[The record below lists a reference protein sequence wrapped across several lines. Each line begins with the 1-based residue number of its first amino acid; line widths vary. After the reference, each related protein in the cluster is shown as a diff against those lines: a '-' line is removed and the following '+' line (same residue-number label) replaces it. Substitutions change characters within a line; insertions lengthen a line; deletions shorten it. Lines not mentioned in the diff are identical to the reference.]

1 MSEPADHIEVAQN
14 RSIIARLGIG
24 NIVAV
29 LALLVAGV
37 EALSAVVQV
46 DGYKKQAIFAEEV
59 KSCAA
64 LMEAAN
70 EFGAQA
76 TAFEAG
82 QAQPDKGKL
91 IVARDKL
98 IASTRRIE
106 LALDSLDLLANS
118 KAARETAELARQAD
132 RQLLLLDQADYT
144 PAQAKA
150 WIDQF
155 DAQVA
160 RAIVACHKDLL
171 R

>member
-1 MSEPADHIEVAQN
+1 MSDPVDHVEVAQN

-46 DGYKKQAIFAEEV
+46 DGYKKQTIFAEEV
-59 KSCAA
+59 KACAT
-64 LMEAAN
+64 LMEAST
-70 EFGAQA
+70 EFRAEA
-76 TAFEAG
+76 AAFEAG
-82 QAQPDKGKL
+82 EGLPDKAKL
-91 IVARDKL
+91 IVAREKL
-98 IASTRRIE
+98 ITSTRRIE
-106 LALDSLDLLANS
+106 VALDSLDLLAGS

-132 RQLLLLDQADYT
+132 RHLLLLDQEDYT

-160 RAIVACHKDLL
+160 RAIIACHKDLL

>member
-1 MSEPADHIEVAQN
+1 VSGPADHIEVAQN
-14 RSIIARLGIG
+14 QSIIARLGIG

-29 LALLVAGV
+29 LALMVAGV
-37 EALSAVVQV
+37 EAFAAFTQV

-59 KSCAA
+59 KACAT

-70 EFGAQA
+70 EFRAEA
-76 TAFEAG
+76 VAFESTEV
-82 QAQPDKGKL
+82 QPDKTRL
-91 IVARDKL
+91 IAARDKL

-106 LALDSLDLLANS
+106 TALDSLDLLAGS

-132 RQLLLLDQADYT
+132 RQLLLLDQEDYT

-150 WIDQF
+150 WISQF

-160 RAIVACHKDLL
+160 RAIIACHKDLL